1 MNFVDLIR
9 SALKAL
15 TAYLELKNRAF
26 YYDIIEKSRNRQQS
40 LINEIEKLR
49 STGTHDSNNRAD
61 ILRAQLLE
69 ERKVIEHLSAF
80 YSQTGK
86 E

>member
-1 MNFVDLIR
+1 VNFVDLIR

-49 STGTHDSNNRAD
+49 STGTNDSNNRAD

>member
-26 YYDIIEKSRNRQQS
+26 YYDILEKSRNRQQS
-40 LINEIEKLR
+40 FINEIEKLR
-49 STGTHDSNNRAD
+49 SSGTNDSNNRAD

-69 ERKVIEHLSAF
+69 ERRIFEHLSTF

-86 E
+86 K

>member
-1 MNFVDLIR
+1 MNFVDLIK

-26 YYDIIEKSRNRQQS
+26 YYDIIEKSRSRQQS

-49 STGTHDSNNRAD
+49 SAGTNDSNNRAD

-80 YSQTGK
+80 YSQAGK

>member
-49 STGTHDSNNRAD
+49 STGTNDSNNRAD

>member
-26 YYDIIEKSRNRQQS
+26 YYDILEKSRNRQQS
-40 LINEIEKLR
+40 FINEIEKLR
-49 STGTHDSNNRAD
+49 SSGTNDNNNRAD

-69 ERKVIEHLSAF
+69 ERRIFEHLSTF

-86 E
+86 K

>member
-1 MNFVDLIR
+1 MNFVDLIK

-15 TAYLELKNRAF
+15 TAYFELKNRAF
-26 YYDIIEKSRNRQQS
+26 YYDILEKSRNRQQS
-40 LINEIEKLR
+40 IIDEIEKLR
-49 STGTHDSNNRAD
+49 NSGTNDSNNRGD

-69 ERKVIEHLSAF
+69 ERRVFEHLSTF

>member
-1 MNFVDLIR
+1 MNFVDLIKN
-9 SALKAL
+9 ALKAL

-26 YYDIIEKSRNRQQS
+26 YYDILEKSRNRQQS

-49 STGTHDSNNRAD
+49 SSGTNDSNNRAD

-69 ERKVIEHLSAF
+69 ERRVFEHLSTF

>member
-1 MNFVDLIR
+1 MNFVDLIKN
-9 SALKAL
+9 ALKAL

-26 YYDIIEKSRNRQQS
+26 YYDILEKSRNRQQS

-49 STGTHDSNNRAD
+49 SSGTNDSNNKAD

-69 ERKVIEHLSAF
+69 ERRVFEHLSTF

>member
-15 TAYLELKNRAF
+15 TAYFELKNRAF

-49 STGTHDSNNRAD
+49 SVGTNDSNNRAD
-61 ILRAQLLE
+61 ILRGQLLE

>member
-1 MNFVDLIR
+1 MNFVDLIK

-15 TAYLELKNRAF
+15 TAYFELKNRAF
-26 YYDIIEKSRNRQQS
+26 YYDILEKSRNRQQS
-40 LINEIEKLR
+40 IIDEIEKLR
-49 STGTHDSNNRAD
+49 NSGTNDSNDRGD

-69 ERKVIEHLSAF
+69 ERRVFEHLSTF

>member
-26 YYDIIEKSRNRQQS
+26 YYDILEKSRNRQQS

-49 STGTHDSNNRAD
+49 SSGTNDSNNRAD

-69 ERKVIEHLSAF
+69 ERRVSEHLSTF